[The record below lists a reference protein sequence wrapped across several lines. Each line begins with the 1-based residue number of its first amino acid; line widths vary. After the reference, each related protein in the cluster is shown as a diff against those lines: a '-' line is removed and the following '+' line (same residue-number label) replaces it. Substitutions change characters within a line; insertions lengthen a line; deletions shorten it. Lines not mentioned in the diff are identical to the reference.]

1 MKLRV
6 TSTTAALL
14 AVVLLIL
21 PKSALAE
28 NEPGGRPASL
38 VQVDA
43 VINEPFGQTAPV
55 IGRLVSRQSGVVA
68 ARIAGAVAKMH
79 VHIGDHVEEGDLMA
93 ELVSASLEVEVRR
106 MEAALQRAEAELAIR
121 KNESERLRR
130 LRNSAAFQQG
140 QYEDKKLEVT
150 TLESR
155 VTEAKADLEIA
166 RLNLDYA
173 SIRAPYAGT
182 VTLRQTEAGAYVP
195 LGAPV
200 VSLVN
205 DQSLEAEAD
214 IPSDRMA
221 GLRPGRKVTVEIAGV
236 EAPASVR
243 ALVPVEN
250 PLTRTRA
257 VRFTLEGDAGT
268 FFTPNQ
274 TAIVHIPVGDPRD
287 VVTVHKD
294 AIVNRQGETIVFIVT
309 NNTAEMRSVQ
319 LGEPVG
325 GRFVVIDGL
334 SVGDSVAVRGN
345 ERLRSGQPVR
355 VDEGA

>member
-6 TSTTAALL
+6 ISTAAALVA
-14 AVVLLIL
+14 AVAFTL
-21 PKSALAE
+21 PNMALAE
-28 NEPGGRPASL
+28 DEPDGPPASL

-43 VINEPFGQTAPV
+43 VITEPFGQTAPV
-55 IGRLVSRQSGVVA
+55 IGRLVSRQAGVVA

-79 VHIGDHVEEGDLMA
+79 VHVGDSVEEGDLMA
-93 ELVSASLEVEVRR
+93 ELVSDSLEVEVKR

-121 KNESERLRR
+121 RNESERLRR

-140 QYEDKKLEVT
+140 QYEDKKLEVA

-205 DQSLEAEAD
+205 DQALEAEAD

-221 GLRPGRKVTVEIAGV
+221 GLRAGRKVTVEIAGI

-257 VRFTLEGDAGT
+257 VRFTLEGDVGVR
-268 FFTPNQ
+268 FTPNQ
-274 TAIVHIPVGDPRD
+274 TAIVHIPVSERRE

-294 AIVNRQGETIVFIVT
+294 AIVNRQGETIVFVVT
-309 NNTAEMRSVQ
+309 DGKADMRSVQ

-325 GRFVVIDGL
+325 GRFVVTGGL
-334 SVGDSVAVRGN
+334 IAGENVAVRGN
-345 ERLRSGQPVR
+345 ERLRSGQSVR

>member
-1 MKLRV
+1 MKHRV
-6 TSTTAALL
+6 LFSVAALL
-14 AVVLLIL
+14 AAAALTM
-21 PKSALAE
+21 PKAALSE
-28 NEPGGRPASL
+28 EESGGPRASL

-43 VINEPFGQTAPV
+43 VISEPFGQTAPV
-55 IGRLVSRQSGVVA
+55 IGRLVSRQAGVVA
-68 ARIAGAVAKMH
+68 ARIAGAVAEMH
-79 VHIGDHVEEGDLMA
+79 VHVGDHVEEGDLMA
-93 ELVSASLEVEVRR
+93 ELVSDSLEVEVRR

-121 KNESERLRR
+121 RNESERLRR

-205 DQSLEAEAD
+205 DQALEAEAD

-221 GLRPGRKVTVEIAGV
+221 GLRPGRKVTVAIAGV
-236 EAPASVR
+236 ETPASVR

-257 VRFTLEGDAGT
+257 VRFTLETALENE
-268 FFTPNQ
+268 FTPNQ
-274 TAIVHIPVGDPRD
+274 TAIIHIPVGERRD

-294 AIVNRQGETIVFIVT
+294 AIVNRQGATIVFVVQDGM
-309 NNTAEMRSVQ
+309 AEMRPVE

-325 GRFVVIDGL
+325 GRFVVINGL
-334 SVGDSVAVRGN
+334 AVGDRVAVRGN

>member
-6 TSTTAALL
+6 TSTAAALM
-14 AVVLLIL
+14 AAVLLTL
-21 PKSALAE
+21 PKTVLAE

-43 VINEPFGQTAPV
+43 VISEPFGQTAPV
-55 IGRLVSRQSGVVA
+55 IGRLVSRQAGVVA
-68 ARIAGAVAKMH
+68 ARIAGAVAQMH
-79 VHIGDHVEEGDLMA
+79 VQVGDHVEEGDLMA
-93 ELVSASLEVEVRR
+93 ELVSDSLEVEVRR

-121 KNESERLRR
+121 RNESERLRR

-221 GLRPGRKVTVEIAGV
+221 GLRPGRSVTVEIAGV

-257 VRFTLEGDAGT
+257 VRFTLEGDANT
-268 FFTPNQ
+268 QFTPNQ
-274 TAIVHIPVGDPRD
+274 TAIIHIPVGDLRE

-294 AIVNRQGETIVFIVT
+294 AIVNRQGETIVFVVT
-309 NNTAEMRSVQ
+309 NSTADMRAVQ

-325 GRFVVIDGL
+325 GRFIVHEGL

>member
-6 TSTTAALL
+6 LFTVAALV
-14 AVVLLIL
+14 AAAAITL

-28 NEPGGRPASL
+28 DEPGGPPASL

-43 VINEPFGQTAPV
+43 VISEPFGQTAPV
-55 IGRLVSRQSGVVA
+55 IGRLVSRQAGVVA
-68 ARIAGAVAKMH
+68 ARIAGAVAQMH
-79 VHIGDHVEEGDLMA
+79 VHVGDHVEEGDLMA
-93 ELVSASLEVEVRR
+93 ELVSDSLEVEVRR
-106 MEAALQRAEAELAIR
+106 REAALQRAEAELAIR
-121 KNESERLRR
+121 RNESERLRR

-182 VTLRQTEAGAYVP
+182 VTLRQTEAGAFVP

-205 DQSLEAEAD
+205 DESLEAEAD

-221 GLRPGRKVTVEIAGV
+221 GLQPGGKVIVEIAGV
-236 EAPASVR
+236 EVPATVR

-257 VRFTLEGDAGT
+257 VRFTLDGDVET
-268 FFTPNQ
+268 LFTPNQ
-274 TAIVHIPVGDPRD
+274 TAIVHIPVGERRN

-294 AIVNRQGETIVFIVT
+294 AIVNRQGETIVFVV
-309 NNTAEMRSVQ
+309 NDGTAEMRSVQ
-319 LGEPVG
+319 LGAPVG
-325 GRFVVIDGL
+325 TRFVVVGGL
-334 SVGDSVAVRGN
+334 SVGDNVAVRGN

>member
-6 TSTTAALL
+6 TTAAAAFMTA
-14 AVVLLIL
+14 AVLNLSQ
-21 PKSALAE
+21 PALAE
-28 NEPGGRPASL
+28 NEPGGPPPSL

-43 VINEPFGQTAPV
+43 VISEPFGQTAPV

-79 VHIGDHVEEGDLMA
+79 VHVGDHVEEGDLMA
-93 ELVSASLEVEVRR
+93 ELVSDSLQVEVRR

-155 VTEAKADLEIA
+155 VTEAQADLDIA

-182 VTLRQTEAGAYVP
+182 VTLRQTSAGAYVP

-200 VSLVN
+200 ISLVN
-205 DQSLEAEAD
+205 DQALEAEAD

-221 GLRPGRKVTVEIAGV
+221 GLRPGRNVVVAIAGV

-257 VRFTLEGDAGT
+257 VRFTLEDDVQAQ
-268 FFTPNQ
+268 FTPNQ
-274 TAIVHIPVGDPRD
+274 TAIIHIPVGELRD

-294 AIVNRQGETIVFIVT
+294 AIVNRQGETIVFVVT
-309 NNTAEMRSVQ
+309 DSTAQMRTVQ

-325 GRFVVIDGL
+325 GRFVVIGGL
-334 SVGDSVAVRGN
+334 SVGDNVAIRGN

-355 VDEGA
+355 VDERA

>member
-1 MKLRV
+1 MN
-6 TSTTAALL
+6 STTAALL
-14 AVVLLIL
+14 AVVLLTL
-21 PKSALAE
+21 PKAALAE

-43 VINEPFGQTAPV
+43 VISEPFGQTAPV
-55 IGRLVSRQSGVVA
+55 IGRLVSRQAGVVA
-68 ARIAGAVAKMH
+68 ARIAGAVAQMH
-79 VHIGDHVEEGDLMA
+79 VHVGDHVEEGDMMA
-93 ELVSASLEVEVRR
+93 ELVSDSLEVEVRR

-121 KNESERLRR
+121 RNESERLRR

-166 RLNLDYA
+166 RLNLEYA

-214 IPSDRMA
+214 IPSDRMT

-257 VRFTLEGDAGT
+257 VRFTLEGDANAQ
-268 FFTPNQ
+268 FTPNQ
-274 TAIVHIPVGDPRD
+274 TAIIHIPVGDRRE

-294 AIVNRQGETIVFIVT
+294 AIVNRQGETIVFVVT
-309 NNTAEMRSVQ
+309 NSTADMRAVQ

-325 GRFVVIDGL
+325 GRFIVLEGL
-334 SVGDSVAVRGN
+334 AVGDSVAVRGN

>member
-6 TSTTAALL
+6 TIAAAALAAAAVLSLPNL
-14 AVVLLIL
+14 A
-21 PKSALAE
+21 SAEDEA
-28 NEPGGRPASL
+28 GGPPASL

-43 VINEPFGQTAPV
+43 VITEPFGQTAPV

-79 VHIGDHVEEGDLMA
+79 VHVGDHVEEGDLMA
-93 ELVSASLEVEVRR
+93 ELVSDSLEVEVRR

-155 VTEAKADLEIA
+155 VTEAQADLDIA

-182 VTLRQTEAGAYVP
+182 VTLRQTSAGAYVP

-200 VSLVN
+200 ISLVN
-205 DQSLEAEAD
+205 DQALEAEAD

-221 GLRPGRKVTVEIAGV
+221 GLRPGRKVIVVIAGV

-257 VRFTLEGDAGT
+257 VRFTLEGNVGAR
-268 FFTPNQ
+268 FTPNQ
-274 TAIVHIPVGDPRD
+274 TAIIHIPVGERRD

-294 AIVNRQGETIVFIVT
+294 AIVNRQGETIVFVVSDD
-309 NNTAEMRSVQ
+309 TAQMRTVQ

-325 GRFVVIDGL
+325 GRFVVIGGV
-334 SVGDSVAVRGN
+334 SVGDNVAIRGN